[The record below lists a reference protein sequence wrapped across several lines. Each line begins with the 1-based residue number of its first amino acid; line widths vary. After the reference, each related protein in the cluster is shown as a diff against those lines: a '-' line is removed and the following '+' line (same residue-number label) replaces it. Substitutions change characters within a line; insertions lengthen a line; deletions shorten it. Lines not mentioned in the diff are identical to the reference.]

1 MKISRMCSCQ
11 WSQSVI
17 VSSTQYD
24 VGGTVWCVCVGCW
37 GFWMELVFC
46 LFCGSLVCPS
56 VRHNFQ
62 VGDIS
67 HFSIFM
73 HLAPDGRQEMN
84 E

>member
-1 MKISRMCSCQ
+1 
-11 WSQSVI
+11 
-17 VSSTQYD
+17 
-24 VGGTVWCVCVGCW
+24 
-37 GFWMELVFC
+37 MELVFC